1 MIVLT
6 KVTAETKDHHSIT
19 TKSIWTMNL
28 TSHVIGKDSINMD
41 DISVTSPTGFGRAA
55 FEAQSVMALAVSTL
69 AVLLLPALANPKRC
83 GKDVDHRW
91 SCIACNN
98 SILYTNCTQNILQSN
113 LRNTVH
119 RL

>member
-55 FEAQSVMALAVSTL
+55 FEAQSVMARLSPPWWSCFSRL
-69 AVLLLPALANPKRC
+69 SLIQ
-83 GKDVDHRW
+83 KDV
-91 SCIACNN
+91 AKM
-98 SILYTNCTQNILQSN
+98 
-113 LRNTVH
+113 
-119 RL
+119 